1 MSGQKTEQPSAKK
14 REDARAKGQ
23 VAVSKELAR
32 LVVLVAVAET
42 AFATET
48 LWREAV
54 FALFEL
60 SVLRIGQPFPAALEE
75 LLAAATTLLLLAF
88 LLCWIV
94 CGAAATLA
102 YWGQFGILLSGRAI
116 VPRFDKL
123 NPLKGV
129 RQLFT
134 MKKLLEL
141 LLALGKAALI
151 GWIVYLLV
159 RGELAAIIGLS
170 GGAPKDVFHGFMTL
184 LRAVFHTVVVVC
196 LCLGLIDL
204 LVQKHFHTKQ
214 LMMDMEEVKKELKE
228 TEGDPLLKGR
238 RRQLARELAAAD
250 PVARTEA
257 ANALVVDPGHFA
269 VALLYQPG
277 EAGVPL
283 VLAKG
288 RDEQAQAM
296 GRRARACG
304 VPVVCHAWLA
314 RTLYAGCRS
323 DSPIPRASY
332 EAVAH
337 VYAALAQLRTAD
349 QPERELVLESHGEPP
364 AGRGGTP
371 GR

>member
-1 MSGQKTEQPSAKK
+1 MSGQKTEQPTARKL
-14 REDARAKGQ
+14 EDARAKGQ
-23 VAVSKELAR
+23 VPVSRELAR

-48 LWREAV
+48 LWREAL
-54 FALFEL
+54 FSLFEL
-60 SVLRIGQPFPAALEE
+60 SVLRIGQPFSAALEE

-88 LLCWIV
+88 LLFWIV
-94 CGAAATLA
+94 CGAASTLA
-102 YWGQFGILLSGRAI
+102 YWGQFGILITGQAI
-116 VPRFDKL
+116 VPAFDKL
-123 NPLKGV
+123 NPLRGI

-141 LLALGKAALI
+141 LLALCKAALI

-159 RGELAAIIGLS
+159 RSELPAIIGLS

-196 LCLGLIDL
+196 LCLGLIDFF
-204 LVQKHFHTKQ
+204 VQRHFHNKQ
-214 LMMDMEEVKKELKE
+214 LRMDMEEVRKEHKE
-228 TEGDPLLKGR
+228 TEGDPLLKGQ
-238 RRQLARELAAAD
+238 RRQLARELAGTD
-250 PVARTEA
+250 PVARTET

-269 VALLYQPG
+269 VALLYEPG
-277 EAGVPL
+277 AAGVPL

-288 RDEQAQAM
+288 RDAQAQAM
-296 GRRARACG
+296 SRRARECG
-304 VPVVCHAWLA
+304 IPVVGHVWLA
-314 RTLYAGCRS
+314 RTLYAGCRP

-337 VYAALAQLRTAD
+337 VYAAIAQLQASD